1 LWQWDITRMEI
12 KSLQM
17 RTSRLYIYALV
28 TMLQVSCNQQ
38 ESTSPTD
45 LPPLSIQVEKVT
57 RMDITDSI
65 QIFGM
70 VKLRQEALLASQF
83 DGRLTGFNLLQ
94 GDRVEEGQEIGVIVP
109 SMREALNQA
118 ITDMNEEQ
126 QQILASEIRE
136 IPLFSPIRGTILEV
150 LQHNGDVLQKGE
162 SIVHIADLGKLDIYG
177 DLPVAYLPQVRRLN
191 RLKVAFVEYPH
202 PPLLLSISAFDGI
215 VDNLK
220 QTIQI
225 RLALNNSREE
235 FRPGMMVSLVFPDK
249 VHPGALVISRPALL
263 EEEGEYSVFV
273 VRDNQVEK
281 RTVQIGIKH
290 DDYVE
295 VLQGLAEGD
304 IVANRKAYSLTDGMK
319 VRIQ

>member
-1 LWQWDITRMEI
+1 MEI
-12 KSLQM
+12 KSSQM
-17 RTSRLYIYALV
+17 RTSRFYIFALV
-28 TMLQVSCNQQ
+28 IMLLVSCNQH
-38 ESTSPTD
+38 ETTPRTD

-70 VKLRQEALLASQF
+70 VKLRQEAFLASQF
-83 DGRLTGFNLLQ
+83 DGRLTGFVLLQ

-109 SMREALNQA
+109 PMREALNQVK
-118 ITDMNEEQ
+118 TEMSEEQ
-126 QQILASEIRE
+126 QQIMASEIRE
-136 IPLFSPIRGTILEV
+136 IPLFSPIHGTVLEV
-150 LQHNGDVLQKGE
+150 MQHSGDVLQKGE
-162 SIVHIADLGKLDIYG
+162 AIVHIADLGKLDIYG

-191 RLKVAFVEYPH
+191 TLKVAFVDYPH
-202 PPLLLSISAFDGI
+202 RPLLLPISAFDGK
-215 VDNLK
+215 VDDRK

-225 RLALNNSREE
+225 RLALNNPQVE

-249 VHPGALVISRPALL
+249 VHLGALVITRPALL
-263 EEEGEYSVFV
+263 EEEGVYSVFV

-281 RTVQIGIKH
+281 RKVQIGIKH

-295 VLQGLAEGD
+295 VLLGLEEGD